1 MRLQL
6 NMFEFMSEHPFLA
19 PKQQRSQQ
27 TQEKLLKAL
36 HHSLKSK
43 FFEHI
48 SIKELA
54 DYAEVSVGTFYR
66 RFKNKESLLPMLYQD
81 FGIALDNWVS
91 ELEAQHYKNLDDVVN
106 TLCHK
111 TYVFLSSQQGVFRTL
126 HLNSRLHSELLGSDK
141 HINRRV
147 IYQRLAQLI
156 SQTDTKVSE
165 TAAGTAVFLIVSSL
179 LDKVLYHDLTPAIA
193 CDLSAQQYA
202 QELPKIIL
210 AYLG

>member
-1 MRLQL
+1 
-6 NMFEFMSEHPFLA
+6 
-19 PKQQRSQQ
+19 
-27 TQEKLLKAL
+27 
-36 HHSLKSK
+36 
-43 FFEHI
+43 
-48 SIKELA
+48 
-54 DYAEVSVGTFYR
+54 
-66 RFKNKESLLPMLYQD
+66 
-81 FGIALDNWVS
+81 
-91 ELEAQHYKNLDDVVN
+91 
-106 TLCHK
+106 
-111 TYVFLSSQQGVFRTL
+111 VFLSSQQGVFRTL